1 LSTAK
6 YTNILAT
13 TLWDDGL
20 VTHYGGAPVT
30 DAFGEL
36 YRSAEALVGS
46 DAASLFALPE
56 TRFSKVKQAKTTT
69 WYSDRGGVF
78 RSFDVLS
85 DEEQRAARAALSQ
98 QIETL
103 LERADGRTRE
113 LLSVALNIPSI
124 NDVYFNGETVVLTN
138 WGRQPAG
145 SAGQPLPP
153 SASALA
159 SFLPAGFALVSSFGA
174 AAAEGASVD
183 AGSGTSSAA
192 SEAEEDNGAAPEG
205 GSGRGAGT
213 ADADPGETPQPA
225 SATAPQAAHVAAAS
239 PHHVNVPQEVSVRS
253 AGRHIAVGILLSVYV
268 CLLLFIVYMLWPG
281 NLLYPESRMARLTD
295 AGAIA
300 AQDDANR
307 VYIEQ
312 INLIQA
318 ALGADI
324 CAIPDGARLDQIAG
338 LPTLPLS
345 ARPSDR
351 LGAAPLGQGAPSA
364 PGELPRQG
372 DERPGTAQPDE
383 SGGLDPAEAPG
394 SGTDASMPSTASMD
408 GVVDRLERG
417 TVFILGATTNGVS
430 MGSGIVI
437 DNRHVLTNLHVV
449 EDSPSTGLQVTNKHI
464 LGTIPARVIARSQNS
479 DIASNDFALLEL
491 MREIDLPPLPI
502 STRIEQLDGVIAAG
516 YPSFVVQSDPG
527 FVAAFREGDMSRLS
541 EVSMAM
547 YRGEVTTIQAGQS
560 GNTVLAHSATIS
572 KGNSGGPLVDVCGR
586 VVGINTYTRTDS
598 RDTSLR
604 LNFALSAEDVVRFL
618 QTHNMAVEA
627 QTTRCSPAP
636 SPPAQAMPSQP
647 VPALPGSEGPVA
659 QGDPAQPAAPGATPI
674 EAPGSTPDPAP
685 SLPVPPG
692 DASLLT
698 VPDEVEAGR

>member
-1 LSTAK
+1 MSTAK

-159 SFLPAGFALVSSFGA
+159 SFLPAGFALASSFGA
-174 AAAEGASVD
+174 AAAAGAAVD
-183 AGSGTSSAA
+183 TGSGTAA
-192 SEAEEDNGAAPEG
+192 AAPEAEADRGAAPED

-213 ADADPGETPQPA
+213 ASADPGEAPQPA

-239 PHHVNVPQEVSVRS
+239 PHHVNLPQDVSVRS
-253 AGRHIAVGILLSVYV
+253 AGRHIAVGILLSVCV

-324 CAIPDGARLDQIAG
+324 CAIPDGARLDRIAG

-345 ARPSDR
+345 A
-351 LGAAPLGQGAPSA
+351 APLGQGARTA
-364 PGELPRQG
+364 PGEVPRQG
-372 DERPGTAQPDE
+372 DERPGTFQPDE

-394 SGTDASMPSTASMD
+394 SGADASMPSTASMD

-417 TVFILGATTNGVS
+417 TVFNPRPRRQWRPRIGER
-430 MGSGIVI
+430 IVI
-437 DNRHVLTNLHVV
+437 EHTGTF
-449 EDSPSTGLQVTNKHI
+449 SPICTSLGGIRPATGCSSQTRGI
-464 LGTIPARVIARSQNS
+464 LATIPARRVIAPVPQK
-479 DIASNDFALLEL
+479 L
-491 MREIDLPPLPI
+491 
-502 STRIEQLDGVIAAG
+502 
-516 YPSFVVQSDPG
+516 
-527 FVAAFREGDMSRLS
+527 
-541 EVSMAM
+541 
-547 YRGEVTTIQAGQS
+547 
-560 GNTVLAHSATIS
+560 
-572 KGNSGGPLVDVCGR
+572 R
-586 VVGINTYTRTDS
+586 V
-598 RDTSLR
+598 
-604 LNFALSAEDVVRFL
+604 
-618 QTHNMAVEA
+618 
-627 QTTRCSPAP
+627 SPAMI
-636 SPPAQAMPSQP
+636 SPCWS
-647 VPALPGSEGPVA
+647 
-659 QGDPAQPAAPGATPI
+659 
-674 EAPGSTPDPAP
+674 
-685 SLPVPPG
+685 
-692 DASLLT
+692 
-698 VPDEVEAGR
+698 